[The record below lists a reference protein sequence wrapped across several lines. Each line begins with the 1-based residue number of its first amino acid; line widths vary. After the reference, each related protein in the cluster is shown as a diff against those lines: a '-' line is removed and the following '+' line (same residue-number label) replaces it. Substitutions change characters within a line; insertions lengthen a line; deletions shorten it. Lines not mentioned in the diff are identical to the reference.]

1 MQMTQPTRED
11 LVPLA
16 GIDLFPAGFY
26 RSGDPHAAWQTLRR
40 QAPVWRQCAPDG
52 TPFWSVTRYDDVV
65 ALLKD
70 TRRFSSEHS
79 TMLTVLHGDSALGKA
94 IHLMDPPRHRVIRAP
109 SMHLLSMQVL
119 ARHEAR
125 IKTRVRDIV
134 AAAVAEDQ
142 TDFARLAT
150 TIPMAVT
157 GDIIGIAEKDWA
169 DVARWTIAGLA
180 PDDPYYTAGMDRST
194 LQVAHI
200 YLFTVLT
207 ELIADRREQPADDL
221 ISLLVSLDI
230 DGHPATDE
238 DVLVNCYSFIM
249 GATPTIPQAA
259 SHLLLVL
266 LQQPGLW
273 RELRD
278 DPAMLPTVVEEALR
292 WSSPINHL
300 LRKTTEEVKL
310 GDEIL
315 PAGSLVAAWLGSAN
329 RDEAVFAD
337 PYVFDPRRTP
347 NPHIAFGV
355 GPHRCIGNA
364 SASLGLTVLLT
375 ELLAQVE
382 SFEAAGDAQHLE
394 SNFLNGITSLPVAMH
409 AAGKLAG
416 TTTS

>member
-1 MQMTQPTRED
+1 
-11 LVPLA
+11 
-16 GIDLFPAGFY
+16 
-26 RSGDPHAAWQTLRR
+26 
-40 QAPVWRQCAPDG
+40 
-52 TPFWSVTRYDDVV
+52 
-65 ALLKD
+65 
-70 TRRFSSEHS
+70 
-79 TMLTVLHGDSALGKA
+79 
-94 IHLMDPPRHRVIRAP
+94 
-109 SMHLLSMQVL
+109 
-119 ARHEAR
+119 
-125 IKTRVRDIV
+125 VRDIV

-409 AAGKLAG
+409 AAGQLAS
-416 TTTS
+416 TAAC